1 MQDLMVHLNPAQS
14 EQLQQDF
21 LSDVYK
27 MTNISFDRVFDGP
40 AEIFLK
46 ATTGLQR
53 GLSMQAAFGDRF
65 PHVPRSMTSKL
76 AWIMLN
82 MRMIGLTIVF
92 SFQNTGT
99 DSETPNDL
107 NKPGND

>member
-99 DSETPNDL
+99 DSEVPNDL
-107 NKPGND
+107 NKPGD